1 MKFTRLALVFAA
13 GVAAGCMT
21 AGPPAPAQA
30 PAPAATAGGRAGL
43 PLVLDRADF
52 RLGSTV
58 QFARIPAA
66 NELYELHN
74 TLGLAHVLIVLPAWP
89 RSYAEIEPLQQTP
102 EEADLILVL
111 SGYPPTREAADAWNL
126 LNVRTRLILV
136 VDGPRTSSNAIS
148 DLNAMRALERV
159 IVDTD
164 EPTRSGFERIQ
175 RPISFRVVRD

>member
-1 MKFTRLALVFAA
+1 M
-13 GVAAGCMT
+13 
-21 AGPPAPAQA
+21 
-30 PAPAATAGGRAGL
+30 
-43 PLVLDRADF
+43 
-52 RLGSTV
+52 
-58 QFARIPAA
+58 
-66 NELYELHN
+66 
-74 TLGLAHVLIVLPAWP
+74 
-89 RSYAEIEPLQQTP
+89 
-102 EEADLILVL
+102 VL

-136 VDGPRTSSNAIS
+136 VDGPPTSSNAIS

>member
-1 MKFTRLALVFAA
+1 MKMTRIALVFAA
-13 GVAAGCMT
+13 GIVAGCMT

-30 PAPAATAGGRAGL
+30 PPPATGSRVAAGV

-74 TLGLAHVLIVLPAWP
+74 TTGLAHVLLALPAWP
-89 RSYAEIEPLQQTP
+89 RSYADLEPLQQTP
-102 EEADLILVL
+102 EQADLIVVL
-111 SGYPPTREAADAWNL
+111 PGYPPTREAADAWNL

-136 VDGPRTSSNAIS
+136 VDGPPVSSHAIA
-148 DLNAMRALERV
+148 DLNAMRALERL
-159 IVDTD
+159 IVNTE
-164 EPTRSGFERIQ
+164 EPSRSGFERVQ